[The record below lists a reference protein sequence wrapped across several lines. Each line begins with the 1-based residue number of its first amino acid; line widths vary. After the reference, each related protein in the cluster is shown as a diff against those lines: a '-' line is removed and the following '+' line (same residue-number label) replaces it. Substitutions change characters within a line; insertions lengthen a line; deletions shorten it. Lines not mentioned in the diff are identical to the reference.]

1 MNSCIVNTRGGY
13 TCTKIK
19 VCLVFP
25 QIIMVRYMRSGFD
38 KKLGQFCEKTPLNHG
53 CFWGHFYYIG
63 SKNESRQKN
72 LQKSLKIPKNILRTM
87 VKTSAQTDE

>member
-1 MNSCIVNTRGGY
+1 
-13 TCTKIK
+13 
-19 VCLVFP
+19 
-25 QIIMVRYMRSGFD
+25 MVRYMRSGFD

-87 VKTSAQTDE
+87 VKTSAQTDERLKSYSQKTT